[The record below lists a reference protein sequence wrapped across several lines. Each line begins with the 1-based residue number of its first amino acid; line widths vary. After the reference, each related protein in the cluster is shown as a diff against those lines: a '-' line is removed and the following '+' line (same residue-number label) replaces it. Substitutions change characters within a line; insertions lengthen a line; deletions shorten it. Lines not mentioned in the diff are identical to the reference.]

1 MGKYEE
7 ITKARTIL
15 ELNEFATLKDI
26 KNKYR
31 ELLKEWHPDLFKE
44 NEDIRKEKTIEIIN
58 ACRIIMEYCENYR
71 FSFSQEEIEKYV
83 SAEKFWTKRFGSDPI
98 WGNYQDD
105 EPK

>member
-7 ITKARTIL
+7 ITKALQIL
-15 ELNEFATLKDI
+15 GLYEFATLKEI

-31 ELLKEWHPDLFKE
+31 ELLKEWHPDLCRV

-58 ACRIIMEYCENYR
+58 AYRIIMDYCEQYR
-71 FSFSQEEIEKYV
+71 FSFSQEEIEKYI
-83 SAEKFWTKRFGSDPI
+83 SADEFWAKRFGSDPI

-105 EPK
+105 EQD